1 MKFRFFYIYV
11 PKCAEVVRPIPA
23 GEKGNN
29 MHGGLEAGGHTLCSL
44 DLAKGPAAEMVTGTE
59 VRGEAGLQA

>member
-1 MKFRFFYIYV
+1 MGNMKFRFFYIYV
-11 PKCAEVVRPIPA
+11 PKCAE

-44 DLAKGPAAEMVTGTE
+44 DLAKGPAAEMVTGTV
-59 VRGEAGLQA
+59 VRGEAGPQA